1 MHLLKMI
8 ANQFEQNI
16 PSSLQAFWTI
26 DDFGILFFVLPY
38 FYLKKRKNTTLEAI
52 LLLYF
57 VLFSRTF
64 IANNHLADRFR

>member
-1 MHLLKMI
+1 MHVLKLI

-26 DDFGILFFVLPY
+26 DDFGIFFLFSLTFIR
-38 FYLKKRKNTTLEAI
+38 KKKNTTLEAI
-52 LLLYF
+52 LLLYLF
-57 VLFSRTF
+57 LFSRTF